1 MTDRPLDPALVPG
14 LTWDPRGQST
24 LTGELLTLARR
35 FDALFLAWAAAW
47 RAQELEFPAC
57 LPVCDL
63 DRLDYFA
70 SFPHLVTLPVTLAR
84 EEDNLARFTAANP
97 GASQRGTPADR
108 LELREAGEPGRPI
121 VLAPIEDALTPAA
134 CYPLYRHWQGQSL
147 DGARYATMRGRC
159 FRREE
164 AYLPLERQWNFS
176 MREIV
181 CVGAAEE
188 VGSFLAAMRQRV
200 VAYVARVG
208 LSVRLEAA
216 TDPFFRP
223 AQNPRHLA
231 QRLDPVKEEMV
242 FDGRLAIGSLNFHR
256 SFFGEAFAIGRGDGP
271 ASSGC
276 VAFGLERWLAAW
288 VRSFGPQPAAWFAPA
303 LWPDGA

>member
-1 MTDRPLDPALVPG
+1 MPDPTNTTHSAALVPG
-14 LTWDPRGQST
+14 LSWDPHGQAT
-24 LTGELLTLARR
+24 LTGELLSLARR
-35 FDALFLAWAAAW
+35 LDALFVSWASEWGAP
-47 RAQELEFPAC
+47 EFEFPAC
-57 LPVCDL
+57 LPVLEL

-70 SFPHLVTLPVTLAR
+70 SFPHLVTLPATLAR
-84 EEDNLARFTAANP
+84 GEENLARFAGANP
-97 GASQRGTPADR
+97 GASVR
-108 LELREAGEPGRPI
+108 GEPAARLDFDPTGAAF
-121 VLAPIEDALTPAA
+121 APLEDVLTPAA
-134 CYPLYRHWQGQSL
+134 CYPLYRHWQGTKLNQ
-147 DGARYATMRGRC
+147 ARRATMRGRC

-164 AYLPLERQWNFS
+164 HYVPLERQWNFS

-181 CVGAAEE
+181 CVGSADE
-188 VGSFLAAMRQRV
+188 VTSFLAGARERV
-200 VAYVARVG
+200 DAHCRRIG
-208 LSVRLEAA
+208 LSIRFETA

-256 SFFGEAFAIGRGDGP
+256 SFFGEAFAIAREGVP

-288 VRSFGPQPAAWFAPA
+288 IQTFGRDPAAWFAPER
-303 LWPDGA
+303 WSDGA